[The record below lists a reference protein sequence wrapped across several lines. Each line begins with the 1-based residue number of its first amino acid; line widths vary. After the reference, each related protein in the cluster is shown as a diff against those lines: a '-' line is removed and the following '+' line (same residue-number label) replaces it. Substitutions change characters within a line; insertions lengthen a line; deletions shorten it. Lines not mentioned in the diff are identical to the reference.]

1 MLFFN
6 FSGNIIHSAASD
18 TEEFNFDD
26 IDALL
31 SDLDIIDKQHK
42 VMLDNSGSHS
52 ANCDNYNDEVM
63 EVVEDFTTDP
73 KLLISETEGQGIFY
87 SS

>member
-1 MLFFN
+1 M
-6 FSGNIIHSAASD
+6 ASD

-52 ANCDNYNDEVM
+52 ANCGNDNDEVM
-63 EVVEDFTTDP
+63 EVVETSQLILSYWSVRP
-73 KLLISETEGQGIFY
+73 KGKKIHFSIFLMKKQMLHQ
-87 SS
+87 